1 MDRRTRTFVVMAVAV
16 VSATVASA
24 SVYRAVTRVPART
37 APVPHSYV
45 VLASRALPLGAQVES
60 SDVMRIA
67 WPEST
72 PLPGAVTRLED
83 VVGRGLITP
92 VGDHEPI
99 TEAKLAPRE
108 AGTGLAPTIPAGM
121 RAISVRVNEVIGVA
135 GFAGAGA
142 HVDVVATVRKSGDAV
157 SRVLLSNIPVLTTG
171 TRAEQEQKHD
181 DKLSVVTL
189 IVTPAQAERIA
200 LASAEGSLTLML
212 RNPLDQ
218 ANPITPGAELAA
230 LMGGGDNRAPRPVAT
245 TGAAQPVQAV
255 ARVRPTPL
263 QAPAAPAAVYTV
275 DVIRAGKLTRE
286 TVQ

>member
-60 SDVMRIA
+60 S
-67 WPEST
+67 
-72 PLPGAVTRLED
+72 
-83 VVGRGLITP
+83 P

-108 AGTGLAPTIPAGM
+108 AGAGLAPTIPAGM

-255 ARVRPTPL
+255 ARVQPTPL